1 MALIKTNARSAT
13 ALDATILT
21 GNLPAISGASLTTLN
36 ATNISSG
43 TLNAAR
49 YSGGKVGQLVVTQ
62 VADVPS
68 HITTTSTTPVD
79 TGIARTITCS
89 ATSSKVLI
97 RFYTGMAAS
106 PTDTGVRFSLYRD
119 SINLSSN
126 AYNWGLYR
134 VEPSTGGTNYSALN
148 LEWLDSPSSTSEIS
162 YKIYYESSSGSA
174 VYASQDG
181 SQYQLTCTEIL
192 A

>member
-1 MALIKTNARSAT
+1 MSKTTIPTGGLADNAVTAAKAT
-13 ALDATILT
+13 
-21 GNLPAISGASLTTLN
+21 GF
-36 ATNISSG
+36 
-43 TLNAAR
+43 
-49 YSGGKVGQLVVTQ
+49 GKTGQLVITQ
-62 VADVPS
+62 DNDVAS
-68 HITTTSTTPVD
+68 HITTTSTTPAD
-79 TGIARTITCS
+79 TGISRTITCA
-89 ATSSKVLI
+89 ATSSKVLV

-119 SINLSSN
+119 STNLSSN

-134 VEPSTGGTNYSALN
+134 VEPSDSGTNYSALN

-174 VYASQDG
+174 VYACQDG
-181 SQYQLTCTEIL
+181 GQYQLTCTEIL

>member
-1 MALIKTNARSAT
+1 MALTKLNARSAS

-21 GNLPAISGASLTTLN
+21 GNLPAINGSALTNLS
-36 ATNISSG
+36 A
-43 TLNAAR
+43 
-49 YSGGKVGQLVVTQ
+49 GKMGQLVVTQ

-119 SINLSSN
+119 STNLSSN
-126 AYNWGLYR
+126 SYNWGLYR
-134 VEPSTGGTNYSALN
+134 VEPSSGGTNYSALN

-174 VYASQDG
+174 VYACQDG
-181 SQYQLTCTEIL
+181 GQYQLTCTEVL

>member
-21 GNLPAISGASLTTLN
+21 GNLPALNGSALTNLS
-36 ATNISSG
+36 A
-43 TLNAAR
+43 
-49 YSGGKVGQLVVTQ
+49 GKMGQLVVTQ

-119 SINLSSN
+119 STNLSSN
-126 AYNWGLYR
+126 SYNWGLYR
-134 VEPSTGGTNYSALN
+134 VEPSSGGTNYSALN

-174 VYASQDG
+174 VYACQDG
-181 SQYQLTCTEIL
+181 GQYQLTCTEIL

>member
-1 MALIKTNARSAT
+1 MALTRLGLNQSINLATNVTGTLA
-13 ALDATILT
+13 T
-21 GNLPAISGASLTTLN
+21 GNGGTGATSFTPGKN
-36 ATNISSG
+36 A
-43 TLNAAR
+43 
-49 YSGGKVGQLVVTQ
+49 QLVVTQ

-68 HITTTSTTPVD
+68 HIVTNSTTPVD

-89 ATSSKVLI
+89 ATSSKVLV

-119 SINLSSN
+119 STNLSSN

-134 VEPSTGGTNYSALN
+134 VEPSSGGTNYSALN

-162 YKIYYESSSGSA
+162 YKIYYESSSGSN
-174 VYASQDG
+174 VYACQDG
-181 SQYQLTCTEIL
+181 GQYQLTCTEIL

>member
-1 MALIKTNARSAT
+1 MSKTTIPTGGLADNAVTAAKAT
-13 ALDATILT
+13 
-21 GNLPAISGASLTTLN
+21 GF
-36 ATNISSG
+36 
-43 TLNAAR
+43 
-49 YSGGKVGQLVVTQ
+49 GKTGQLVITQ
-62 VADVPS
+62 DNDVAS

-89 ATSSKVLI
+89 ATSSKVLV

-119 SINLSSN
+119 STNLSSN

-134 VEPSTGGTNYSALN
+134 VEPSDSGTNYSALN

-174 VYASQDG
+174 VYACQDG
-181 SQYQLTCTEIL
+181 GQYQLTCTEIL

>member
-1 MALIKTNARSAT
+1 MALTKLNVARGVT
-13 ALDATILT
+13 
-21 GNLPAISGASLTTLN
+21 
-36 ATNISSG
+36 G
-43 TLNAAR
+43 TLPTSN
-49 YSGGKVGQLVVTQ
+49 YVGGKVGQLVVTQ

-119 SINLSSN
+119 STNLSSN
-126 AYNWGLYR
+126 SYNWGLYR

-148 LEWLDSPSSTSEIS
+148 LEWLDSPSSTSEIN
-162 YKIYYESSSGSA
+162 YKIYYESSNGDA
-174 VYASQDG
+174 VYACQDG
-181 SQYQLTCTEIL
+181 GQYQLTLTEIL

>member
-1 MALIKTNARSAT
+1 MAKTTIPTGGLADNAVTAAKAT
-13 ALDATILT
+13 
-21 GNLPAISGASLTTLN
+21 GF
-36 ATNISSG
+36 
-43 TLNAAR
+43 
-49 YSGGKVGQLVVTQ
+49 GKTGQLVITQ
-62 VADVPS
+62 DNDVAS
-68 HITTTSTTPVD
+68 HITTTSTTPAD
-79 TGIARTITCS
+79 TGISRTITCA
-89 ATSSKVLI
+89 ATSSKVLV

-119 SINLSSN
+119 STNLSSN

-148 LEWLDSPSSTSEIS
+148 LEWLDSPSSTSEID

-174 VYASQDG
+174 VYACQDG
-181 SQYQLTCTEIL
+181 GQYQLTCTEIL

>member
-1 MALIKTNARSAT
+1 MPFTTI
-13 ALDATILT
+13 DASKLGGTT
-21 GNLPAISGASLTTLN
+21 LPALN
-36 ATNISSG
+36 GSALTNIS
-43 TLNAAR
+43 A
-49 YSGGKVGQLVVTQ
+49 GKMGQLVVTQ

-68 HITTTSTTPVD
+68 HIVTNSTTPVD

-89 ATSSKVLI
+89 ATSSKVLV

-119 SINLSSN
+119 STNLSSN

-134 VEPSTGGTNYSALN
+134 VEPSSGGTNYSALN

-162 YKIYYESSSGSA
+162 YKIYYESSSGSS
-174 VYASQDG
+174 VYACQDG
-181 SQYQLTCTEIL
+181 GQYQLTCTEIL